1 MAFVNTVSFSHRFST
16 EKADPGPAYEE
27 VNMTVSNDNARALCE
42 AFFRFA
48 MATGYMPV
56 SILDAF
62 GAMEE
67 EYGFLRRGK
76 TAANAAPLE

>member
-1 MAFVNTVSFSHRFST
+1 LPTASLLK
-16 EKADPGPAYEE
+16 KADMGPAYEE

-56 SILDAF
+56 TILNAF

-67 EYGFLRRGK
+67 EYGFLRRGEIVVS
-76 TAANAAPLE
+76 TAPLE

>member
-1 MAFVNTVSFSHRFST
+1 
-16 EKADPGPAYEE
+16 
-27 VNMTVSNDNARALCE
+27 MTVSNDNARALCE

-56 SILDAF
+56 TILNAF

-67 EYGFLRRGK
+67 EYGFLRRGEIVVS
-76 TAANAAPLE
+76 TAPLE

>member
-1 MAFVNTVSFSHRFST
+1 MAFVNTVSFAHRFST
-16 EKADPGPAYEE
+16 EKADMGPAYEE

-56 SILDAF
+56 TILNAF
-62 GAMEE
+62 DAMEE
-67 EYGFLRRGK
+67 EYGFLRRGEIVVS
-76 TAANAAPLE
+76 TAPLE

>member
-16 EKADPGPAYEE
+16 EEADMGPAYEE

-56 SILDAF
+56 TILNAF

-67 EYGFLRRGK
+67 EYGFLRRGEIVVS
-76 TAANAAPLE
+76 TAPLE